1 MQVVVGVNVRL
12 FPDRV
17 FLGFDIVAPAPPDKA
32 IIGRGVCA
40 AVTMNISNAL
50 LTLTPL
56 GIIDETEDVGWV
68 WFVIG

>member
-12 FPDRV
+12 FPDRE
-17 FLGFDIVAPAPPDKA
+17 FLGCDIVAPAPPDKA